1 MNIDSVLNDDY
12 FKIQDELK
20 EIHIEI
26 KKLNEEAKAYL
37 NSLNSKKQILKDKA
51 EKIISENDSVLNKQP
66 EKSNLKH
73 NQ

>member
-1 MNIDSVLNDDY
+1 MNIDSILNDDY
-12 FKIQDELK
+12 FKVQDELK

-37 NSLNSKKQILKDKA
+37 NSLNSKKQVFKDQA
-51 EKIISENDSVLNKQP
+51 EKLLGQV
-66 EKSNLKH
+66 NLKH

>member
-1 MNIDSVLNDDY
+1 MNIDNILNDDY

-20 EIHIEI
+20 EIHTEI

-37 NSLNSKKQILKDKA
+37 NNLNNKKQVLKEQA
-51 EKIISENDSVLNKQP
+51 EGLLNKI
-66 EKSNLKH
+66 SLKH